1 MIYYALSRWDK
12 RNADLR
18 EALEEKDTEWLIN
31 CSYKA
36 LVKLVFDVI
45 FKDRGITDITF
56 DTENITEIDNG
67 DYQGTLLYLIP
78 FDTYQ
83 PSESEYLMTYVGY
96 GSCSCCDT
104 LQGIQ
109 SNIDENDKQIDDF
122 MTLCRDIVS
131 HVIRPYNTGWRE
143 DAIFNTVEEKKNDI

>member
-18 EALEEKDTEWLIN
+18 KALKEKDTEWLNN
-31 CSYKA
+31 CSYKD

-45 FKDRGITDITF
+45 FNEQHIMYPSF

-109 SNIDENDKQIDDF
+109 YSINENDKHINDF

-143 DAIFNTVEEKKNDI
+143 DAIFNTVEVREK

>member
-12 RNADLR
+12 RNTDLR
-18 EALEEKDTEWLIN
+18 EALEEKDVRWLIN

-45 FKDRGITDITF
+45 FKDSGITDITF

-96 GSCSCCDT
+96 GSCCCCDT

-109 SNIDENDKQIDDF
+109 YSIDENDKHINDF

-131 HVIRPYNTGWRE
+131 HIIRPYNTGWRE
-143 DAIFNTVEEKKNDI
+143 DVIFNTVEEKKND